1 MKTSSSLIA
10 TIYCI
15 SLLELLLELTMSC
28 LGDWQPDVDRV
39 AMVGI
44 SYGAGLA
51 LLGADRDQRI
61 KAVVAMSGWTEF
73 INALFKGGK
82 IWQNSKTCKNG
93 HISKDIKGCTRC
105 LRVKAS
111 PVQPV
116 KVQWIRQKWCFAKSQ
131 NIQTNLLFRFPKPC
145 LGHLARVGKPR
156 RWELGCTD
164 KSA

>member
-1 MKTSSSLIA
+1 
-10 TIYCI
+10 
-15 SLLELLLELTMSC
+15 MSC

-82 IWQNSKTCKNG
+82 I
-93 HISKDIKGCTRC
+93 
-105 LRVKAS
+105 
-111 PVQPV
+111 
-116 KVQWIRQKWCFAKSQ
+116 
-131 NIQTNLLFRFPKPC
+131 
-145 LGHLARVGKPR
+145 
-156 RWELGCTD
+156 
-164 KSA
+164 